1 MKKMMLVGRSEC
13 GKTTLSQALKGE
25 KIGYSSYQRFNIDS
39 LGSLVSKYIFSCRN
53 AGLADYSSYRNGN
66 VHVLF
71 KSSRNPTCS
80 VIDFGVSDNG
90 YLYVK
95 MASGNAFTFHIGEK
109 NANSF
114 INSVTGA

>member
-1 MKKMMLVGRSEC
+1 MDGVD
-13 GKTTLSQALKGE
+13 A
-25 KIGYSSYQRFNIDS
+25 
-39 LGSLVSKYIFSCRN
+39 LVSKYIFSCEKS
-53 AGLADYSSYRNGN
+53 GLSDYSAYTIGN

-71 KSSRNPTCS
+71 KSAKNPTCS

-95 MASGNAFTFHIGEK
+95 MASGNSFTFHIGEE
-109 NANSF
+109 NANGF